1 MSAARDIK
9 LDGDGDLAIESG
21 DLALVSGR
29 GSVAQHVRIRLR
41 FFLGEWFLDESRGVP
56 FMQRIFVKAPR
67 PGLVQS
73 ILRKTIEGTPGV
85 RAVTELA
92 VTIDPRTRKAR
103 ATWRATTDLGEIS
116 GDSALS
122 A

>member
-1 MSAARDIK
+1 MRDLK
-9 LDGDGDLAIESG
+9 LDSDGDLAIEGG
-21 DLALVSGR
+21 DLALVGGIESI
-29 GSVAQHVRIRLR
+29 AQHVQIRLR

-73 ILRKTIEGTPGV
+73 VVRKTIEGTPGV

-92 VTIDPRTRKAR
+92 VTLDPRTRKAR
-103 ATWRATTDLGEIS
+103 VTWRATTDLGEIS